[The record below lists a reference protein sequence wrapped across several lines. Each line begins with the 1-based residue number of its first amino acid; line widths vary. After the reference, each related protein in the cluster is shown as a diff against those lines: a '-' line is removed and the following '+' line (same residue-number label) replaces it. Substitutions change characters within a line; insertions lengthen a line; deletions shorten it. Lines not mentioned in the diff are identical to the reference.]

1 MAEEAQI
8 TNVGGDGVASEVT
21 LQKLVAAIENM
32 SRKTGS
38 DPKSNVAQTMNLYDK
53 AVKDNLKTVTK
64 NRQALEDHTEAVED
78 SAGALNRLG
87 KGALGLFSAGLDMA
101 LDTILGFAGEVLGS
115 SNQLSDFAKHIPI
128 VGGALTFFTDRLDAS
143 YETFSN
149 LSKVG
154 GGFGGDLGDLRV
166 AARELYMDLGE
177 LSGFVQQNAQRLAAF
192 GGTVNGGVAATRQ
205 LQAALGED
213 LIQQFGRLGFTTE
226 EIADQLAYFQ
236 YLDRAGRADETRTA
250 QEQALAAAMLTEN
263 MTVLARLTGK
273 DIKTQQEQLA
283 LAQADIAFQIERAR
297 LAPEQRAALDALMAE
312 AAETMGQA
320 GVDSIKLS
328 FLGMPAISDEQRVF
342 QTLQRQS
349 FDLLVTDLNRILAGQ
364 LTSET
369 MQETRA
375 ERIATQLEA
384 QLTAATSNLDII
396 KAGASGISGVPAIL
410 SENLNMSADQ
420 LSAYIEENADGTF
433 RFMRDK
439 FIEDFNAGVIDAA
452 NDERDAI
459 TLFRQSVGNA
469 RTTLEEQF
477 INPFLDAAITPA
489 LNSFSNWMSDFTND
503 ETGEGSKFEKAIGF
517 VREKM
522 DGFVTAIQEWVV
534 KFTEDPQ
541 AAWDELITNIGRQF
555 RRAIDMAVFG
565 IDTGSAEGQLQDL
578 SGEGFFN
585 LSEVGRNVRDVLGP
599 ELYSQLAETAGV
611 GLTRTVRNRTVQ
623 KGGREV
629 VNEAISALQAQAGTE
644 AGLSDQQRQIIQQV
658 YDAMQRNSFAGGTN
672 GFQDFGRGTLAVL
685 HGNEAVVP
693 QSSPAGQALDNM
705 MNPSYNSASNSM
717 LQELNNTMKSVLHV
731 LERSYDVDKQVARGV
746 RGIGSNTIRGSVLR

>member
-263 MTVLARLTGK
+263 MTILARLTGK

-297 LAPEQRAALDALMAE
+297 LAPQQRAALDALMAE

-503 ETGEGSKFEKAIGF
+503 ETGEGSKFEKAIEF
-517 VREKM
+517 VREKL

-565 IDTGSAEGQLQDL
+565 IDTGSAQGQLQDL
-578 SGEGFFN
+578 TGEGFFN
-585 LSEVGRNVRDVLGP
+585 LSDIDSSKLGTD
-599 ELYSQLAETAGV
+599 LYQQLANAAGV
-611 GLTRTVRNRTVQ
+611 ATQYRETRGGLDMMLPLDPSMVTSNAIDALLEKSRTQ
-623 KGGREV
+623 
-629 VNEAISALQAQAGTE
+629 
-644 AGLSDQQRQIIQQV
+644 GLSDQETELVQRV
-658 YDAMQRNSFAGGTN
+658 YDAMQNNSFAGGTN
-672 GFQDFGRGTLAVL
+672 GFKDFGRGTLAVL
-685 HGNEAVVP
+685 HGREAVVP
-693 QSSPAGQALDNM
+693 QSSPAGQALDNV
-705 MNPSYNSASNSM
+705 MNSSYNSASNGT

>member
-1 MAEEAQI
+1 M
-8 TNVGGDGVASEVT
+8 T
-21 LQKLVAAIENM
+21 LQ
-32 SRKTGS
+32 
-38 DPKSNVAQTMNLYDK
+38 
-53 AVKDNLKTVTK
+53 
-64 NRQALEDHTEAVED
+64 
-78 SAGALNRLG
+78 
-87 KGALGLFSAGLDMA
+87 
-101 LDTILGFAGEVLGS
+101 
-115 SNQLSDFAKHIPI
+115 
-128 VGGALTFFTDRLDAS
+128 
-143 YETFSN
+143 
-149 LSKVG
+149 
-154 GGFGGDLGDLRV
+154 
-166 AARELYMDLGE
+166 
-177 LSGFVQQNAQRLAAF
+177 
-192 GGTVNGGVAATRQ
+192 
-205 LQAALGED
+205 
-213 LIQQFGRLGFTTE
+213 
-226 EIADQLAYFQ
+226 
-236 YLDRAGRADETRTA
+236 
-250 QEQALAAAMLTEN
+250 
-263 MTVLARLTGK
+263 
-273 DIKTQQEQLA
+273 
-283 LAQADIAFQIERAR
+283 
-297 LAPEQRAALDALMAE
+297 
-312 AAETMGQA
+312 
-320 GVDSIKLS
+320 
-328 FLGMPAISDEQRVF
+328 
-342 QTLQRQS
+342 
-349 FDLLVTDLNRILAGQ
+349 
-364 LTSET
+364 
-369 MQETRA
+369 
-375 ERIATQLEA
+375 
-384 QLTAATSNLDII
+384 
-396 KAGASGISGVPAIL
+396 
-410 SENLNMSADQ
+410 
-420 LSAYIEENADGTF
+420 
-433 RFMRDK
+433 
-439 FIEDFNAGVIDAA
+439 
-452 NDERDAI
+452 
-459 TLFRQSVGNA
+459 
-469 RTTLEEQF
+469 
-477 INPFLDAAITPA
+477 
-489 LNSFSNWMSDFTND
+489 
-503 ETGEGSKFEKAIGF
+503 TGEGSKFEKAIGF

>member
-1 MAEEAQI
+1 LAEEAQI

-78 SAGALNRLG
+78 NASALNRLG

-101 LDTILGFAGEVLGS
+101 IDTILGFAGEVLGS

-128 VGGALTFFTDRLDAS
+128 ASGALTFFTDRLDAS
-143 YETFSN
+143 YETFSD

-154 GGFGGDLGDLRV
+154 GSFGGDLGDLRV

-226 EIADQLAYFQ
+226 EIADQLAYYQ

-263 MTVLARLTGK
+263 MTILARLTGK

-283 LAQADIAFQIERAR
+283 LAQADIAFQMERAR
-297 LAPEQRAALDALMAE
+297 LSSDQQDALDALMAE

-320 GVDSIKLS
+320 GVDAIKLS
-328 FLGMPAISDEQRVF
+328 FLGMPAISDEQKVF

-349 FDLLVTDLNRILAGQ
+349 FDLLNTELNKILTGQ
-364 LTSET
+364 LTAET
-369 MQETRA
+369 MQATRG
-375 ERIATQLEA
+375 ERIANQLEA
-384 QLTAATSNLDII
+384 QLASASSNLEVI

-420 LSAYIEENADGTF
+420 LSKYIEQNADGTF

-439 FIEDFNAGVIDAA
+439 FIEDFNAGVIDSA
-452 NDERDAI
+452 NEERDAI

-489 LNSFSNWMSDFTND
+489 LNSFSSWMSDFTND

-522 DGFVTAIQEWVV
+522 DGFVTAIEEWIV

-565 IDTGSAEGQLQDL
+565 IDTGSATGQLQDL

-585 LSEVGRNVRDVLGP
+585 LSDIDGRL
-599 ELYSQLAETAGV
+599 
-611 GLTRTVRNRTVQ
+611 
-623 KGGREV
+623 
-629 VNEAISALQAQAGTE
+629 AGTE
-644 AGLSDQQRQIIQQV
+644 LYQQLANAAGVATQYRETRGGMDMMLPLDPSMVTSNAIESLLEKSRSQGLSDQETELVQRV
-658 YDAMQRNSFAGGTN
+658 YDAMQDRSFARGTK
-672 GFQDFGRGTLAVL
+672 GFQDFGRGSLAVL
-685 HGNEAVVP
+685 HGKEAVVP

-705 MNPSYNSASNSM
+705 MNPSYNNASNGM
-717 LQELNNTMKSVLHV
+717 LQELNNTMKAVLHV
-731 LERSYDVDKQVARGV
+731 LERSYDVDRQVARGV
-746 RGIGSNTIRGSVLR
+746 TGIGSNTIRGSVLR